1 MKRKRVVEFDMLKGI
16 GIISVIAGHVAQ
28 NYNSLRLMQIFYSF
42 HMPLFFIIAGY
53 FINARKSVRE
63 FCVSRIKTLFKY
75 YIIACLGIII
85 GHCGIG
91 VLKHYDIFCVI
102 KELLKWIYISIYGI
116 GNGKGSVYINRNF
129 QICHTDEIGMLW
141 FLLALLWAQCIVRVF
156 VKYSEKKCL
165 IIVGIVTVLGIY
177 SSHLIWLPLSVQNGM
192 AATVWVYIGFLIKD
206 KEMLVKWKR
215 YRSKDTLLFLCVI
228 FWGISIVFGC
238 TELYKNYYK
247 LGIIDIVGAFSGCVV
262 LYYCVEKIKNRNSF
276 LRLQE
281 FLTSIG
287 KNSIYVYIIHY
298 WEQKISPNNTV
309 GLLVRRYLG
318 INIYIDFAFSV
329 VIILCICVLVIKIY
343 EQVLIDYLK
352 KKRS

>member
-1 MKRKRVVEFDMLKGI
+1 MITSALMLVKRSETAIAVQLCRFLCRFTQLFIYQRKKNTYQYIKVVMISGQMYSPRDLYFAGKI
-16 GIISVIAGHVAQ
+16 G
-28 NYNSLRLMQIFYSF
+28 L
-42 HMPLFFIIAGY
+42 
-53 FINARKSVRE
+53 
-63 FCVSRIKTLFKY
+63 
-75 YIIACLGIII
+75 
-85 GHCGIG
+85 
-91 VLKHYDIFCVI
+91 
-102 KELLKWIYISIYGI
+102 SIYGI

-276 LRLQE
+276 FRLQE
-281 FLTSIG
+281 FLTWIG